1 MVSDTRLAG
10 PLRCGWSHASLR
22 VRLLGESGTAVT
34 GEVGRE
40 DTEPLSDMERGGEE
54 VSRRHVL

>member
-1 MVSDTRLAG
+1 MLAG
-10 PLRCGWSHASLR
+10 PLRCGLSHVSLR

-40 DTEPLSDMERGGEE
+40 EAESLSDMGGIFRSQASEA
-54 VSRRHVL
+54 